1 MKSGNRLTEISNA
14 LSPFGKEKRC
24 KQAFRKLQISGRM
37 GVARPYH
44 PFGQSANGNFPS
56 IYRRRQSRCFP
67 CSLSS
72 DRRQEIRRQST
83 FPYLLWH
90 EIPGGIQ
97 RPPSRMGRIQVTIL
111 VGILIQFQI
120 ELADHDQQMIEYVG
134 LNTFIFF
141 PHLITRKE
149 IDLNRDSISC
159 RFFLADN

>member
-1 MKSGNRLTEISNA
+1 
-14 LSPFGKEKRC
+14 
-24 KQAFRKLQISGRM
+24 M
-37 GVARPYH
+37 GVTRPYH

-72 DRRQEIRRQST
+72 DRRHEIRGQST